1 MKIPTTPPNIA
12 HFIQQS
18 DSHKLRQILNE
29 HFAPTDAKNRYLHW
43 DKLQHLIPPKGF
55 TSKDYWVGTK
65 LARQALYKDLPLFD
79 KYQKTFRLTLP
90 DSVLK
95 KLYWIDKNLN
105 GRDDILVHSQTRKS
119 YLINALIEEAT
130 NSSQLEGASTTR
142 LVAKEMLRQ
151 GRKPKDLSEQM
162 IFNNYHAMQFIQ
174 DYKHEQLT
182 PAMIFELHRIL
193 TEGTLDNPGSSGQ
206 FRTASDDIHVVNAQL
221 SQALHTPPN
230 AEELPE
236 RLQHFCQ
243 FANDE
248 HLPIFIPP
256 IVKAIVLHF
265 MLAYDHPFVDGNGR
279 TARAIFYWAM
289 INQDYWLMEFIS
301 ISRIIKKAIVQYGR
315 AFLYT
320 ETDDNDLTYFI
331 IHQLEVIE
339 KAIEQF
345 HHYLD
350 QKRANLENVEQL
362 LDNSK
367 IAGKLNHRQLAL
379 LEHALKNS
387 LATYTIQAHQK
398 TYGISYQTARQDLL
412 KMADLQLLRQRKVGK
427 SFVFVS
433 PSDLKERLSTFAKNF

>member
-1 MKIPTTPPNIA
+1 MKIPTTPPNIE
-12 HFIQQS
+12 HFIQQT
-18 DSHKLRQILNE
+18 DTNKLRQILNG

-43 DKLQHLIPPKGF
+43 DKLQHLTPPKGF

-79 KYQKTFRLTLP
+79 KYQKPFRLALP
-90 DSVLK
+90 DCVLK
-95 KLYWIDKNLN
+95 KLYWIDKNIN
-105 GRDDILVHSQTRKS
+105 GNWRDNILVHPQTRKS
-119 YLINALIEEAT
+119 HLINALIEEAT
-130 NSSQLEGASTTR
+130 SSSQLEGASTTR
-142 LVAKEMLRQ
+142 RFAKEMLRQ
-151 GRKPKDLSEQM
+151 GRKPKDRSEQM

-174 DYKHEQLT
+174 DYKNERLT
-182 PAMIFELHRIL
+182 PAIIFELHRIL
-193 TEGTLDNPGSSGQ
+193 TEGTLNAAGQ
-206 FRTASDDIHVVNAQL
+206 FRTPSDDIHVVNVQL

-248 HLPIFIPP
+248 HLSIFIPP
-256 IVKAIVLHF
+256 IIKAIVLHF

-279 TARAIFYWAM
+279 TARAIFYWST

-301 ISRIIKKAIVQYGR
+301 ISRIIKQAIVQYGR

-345 HHYLD
+345 HHYLE
-350 QKRANLENVEQL
+350 QKCANIEEVEQL
-362 LDNSK
+362 LDNTK

-379 LEHALKNS
+379 LEHALKNPY
-387 LATYTIQAHQK
+387 ATYTIQAHQK
-398 TYGISYQTARQDLL
+398 TYGISHQTARQDLL
-412 KMADLQLLRQRKVGK
+412 KMADNMQLLRQRKVGK
-427 SFVFVS
+427 SVIFVS
-433 PSDLKERLSTFAKNF
+433 PSDLKERLKRQD